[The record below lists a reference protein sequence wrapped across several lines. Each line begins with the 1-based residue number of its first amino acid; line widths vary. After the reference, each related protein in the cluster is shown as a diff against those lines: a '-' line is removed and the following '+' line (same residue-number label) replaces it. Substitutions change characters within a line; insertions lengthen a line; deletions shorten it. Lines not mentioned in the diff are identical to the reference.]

1 MELGNKILELRKKE
15 KLSQEQLA
23 EKIKVT
29 RQTISKWELGETSP
43 DIKQAKELS
52 KVFNIS
58 LDELVGN
65 SKDDILYEKVTK
77 TEDNSNMILKILKV
91 TGITIGILLFLLL
104 VTIVSIVFFANYFQA
119 EPTGSGVGT
128 YCDYNGTT
136 MYYEVMEDY
145 KSGKLFFNTK
155 DIEIKNK
162 FKEYD
167 YTDPE
172 QMLDAVEDYIESIGG
187 TCRIDVN
194 QIESYSNSN

>member
-23 EKIKVT
+23 EKVKVT
-29 RQTISKWELGETSP
+29 RQTISKWELEETTP

-52 KVFNIS
+52 KLFNIS

-104 VTIVSIVFFANYFQA
+104 VTIVGIVFFANYFKS
-119 EPTGSGVGT
+119 EPTGAGVGT
-128 YCDYNGTT
+128 YCEYNGTT
-136 MYYEVMEDY
+136 MYYEVMEDF
-145 KSGKLFFNTK
+145 KNKELFFNTK
-155 DIEIKNK
+155 DIEIMKK
-162 FKEYD
+162 FNEKD
-167 YTDPE
+167 YSTSE
-172 QMLDAVEDYIESIGG
+172 EMLDAIVDYIESIGG
-187 TCRIDVN
+187 TCKIDIN
-194 QIESYSNSN
+194 QIESFSNSN